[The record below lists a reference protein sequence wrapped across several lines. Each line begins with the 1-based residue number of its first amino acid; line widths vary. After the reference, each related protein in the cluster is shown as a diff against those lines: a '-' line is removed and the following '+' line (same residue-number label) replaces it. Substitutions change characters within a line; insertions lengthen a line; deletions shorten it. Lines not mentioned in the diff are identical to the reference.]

1 MRKEHRG
8 GLPVPPSRRKFRK
21 FLAFS
26 REQPRSPTRFIT
38 SFRAGATMKT
48 SKLTLAGAGL
58 LLLATPAFAGHSM
71 PAERE
76 ATRQLNLEA
85 ARQGQ
90 NSNQASAPQTQ
101 FAVADA
107 SANMPADSPPAAA
120 PTARIESAAIEAPVK

>member
-1 MRKEHRG
+1 
-8 GLPVPPSRRKFRK
+8 
-21 FLAFS
+21 
-26 REQPRSPTRFIT
+26 
-38 SFRAGATMKT
+38 MKT